1 MLFFDPWVRKRL
13 EKHRRKV
20 LSHIRG
26 EQLAFEEMVQRAR
39 VAGDTPDESF
49 VCDVLSRIDKIEQ
62 RATTETN
69 RDELDNLT
77 SDADQQGQL
86 RAYICPM
93 VEILDE
99 GTLAIDRM
107 EEWAVPKAVIAK
119 LRASMGDRLANTDDH
134 QIARSALRS
143 VFGEYDSWSGYTEDY
158 EDQLHLFT
166 RWLFGVAI
174 VLFLMSTVLFQFK
187 HTFLVGLLLAGA
199 SGSCVSVMA
208 KMPVFDV
215 ALSGELV
222 AYERRI
228 LSRVA
233 VGMIA
238 SLIGCG
244 LLGWGVIPISLQ
256 GQTFTDVL
264 KSCTDGQV
272 VPCGSL
278 ETLIALGV
286 AILFGWRERALTS
299 LEQHVFGKSRGQ

>member
-1 MLFFDPWVRKRL
+1 MLFFDPLVRKRR
-13 EKHRRKV
+13 EKHRREV
-20 LSHIRG
+20 LSRIRG
-26 EQLAFEEMVQRAR
+26 EQLDFEHMVQRAR
-39 VAGDTPDESF
+39 IMGDTPDESF
-49 VCDVLSRIDKIEQ
+49 VCDVLSRIREIEH

-69 RDELDNLT
+69 KDELDNLA
-77 SDADQQGQL
+77 SDAEQQGQL

-93 VEILDE
+93 VEIQVE
-99 GTLAIDRM
+99 GMLAIDRM
-107 EEWAVPKAVIAK
+107 EEWAVPKAVIIK
-119 LRASMGDRLANTDDH
+119 LRASIDDRLANTDDH
-134 QIARSALRS
+134 RIAGSALRS
-143 VFGEYDSWSGYTEDY
+143 VFREYDSWSGYTDDY
-158 EDQLHLFT
+158 ENQLHFFT
-166 RWLFGVAI
+166 RWLFLASI
-174 VLFLMSTVLFQFK
+174 VLFIMSTVLFQFR
-187 HTFLVGLLLAGA
+187 HTFPVGLLLAGA

-208 KMPVFDV
+208 KMPIFDV

-256 GQTFTDVL
+256 GKTFTDVL

-286 AILFGWRERALTS
+286 AMLFGWSERALTS
-299 LEQHVFGKSRGQ
+299 LEEHVFGKSRDQ